1 MAFIACSDPYGSDT
15 GCSSF
20 RQNEHLCVFSR
31 AERLGCSIHM
41 FLLYINMFEMIAE
54 NSSLK
59 YKNAVAVPILY
70 DGY

>member
-1 MAFIACSDPYGSDT
+1 
-15 GCSSF
+15 
-20 RQNEHLCVFSR
+20 
-31 AERLGCSIHM
+31 M